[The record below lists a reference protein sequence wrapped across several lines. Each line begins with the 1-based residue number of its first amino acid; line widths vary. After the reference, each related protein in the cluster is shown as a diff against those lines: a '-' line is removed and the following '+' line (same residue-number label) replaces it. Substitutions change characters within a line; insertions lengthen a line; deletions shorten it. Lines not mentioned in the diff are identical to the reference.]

1 MVLTDFS
8 PTRLVY
14 TACLLCVLSYV
25 RVAVA
30 QDSTSPVRVVF
41 LGNSLTSG
49 YGLSIKEAYPALL
62 QTRVDSLQWPVIMV
76 NAGVSGDTSSG
87 GLRRLGWQLRNP
99 PDVLVVALGGNDGL
113 RGILPTL
120 TKTNLIQ
127 IVNQARAAN
136 PAATIIIAGMQMPP
150 NLGAQ
155 FQEDFSAVFPAV
167 AEETG
172 ATLIPFL
179 LEGVGGIAKLNQSD
193 GIHPTAAGQRILADN
208 VWEILAPILQS
219 QIAR

>member
-1 MVLTDFS
+1 MVLTVFF
-8 PTRLVY
+8 PTRLLY

-49 YGLSIKEAYPALL
+49 YGLSMKEAYPALL
-62 QTRVDSLQWPVIMV
+62 QTRVDSLRWPVIMV

-113 RGILPTL
+113 RGILPAL
-120 TKTNLIQ
+120 TRTNLIQ
-127 IVNQARAAN
+127 IVNRTRVAN

-155 FQEDFSAVFPAV
+155 FQEEFSAVFPAV
-167 AEETG
+167 VEETG
-172 ATLIPFL
+172 AALIPFL
-179 LEGVGGIAKLNQSD
+179 LDGVGGIAKLNQSD

-208 VWEILAPILQS
+208 VWEVLAPILQAH
-219 QIAR
+219 IAR

>member
-1 MVLTDFS
+1 MVLTDFF
-8 PTRLVY
+8 PTRLLY
-14 TACLLCVLSYV
+14 TTCLLCVLSCV

-30 QDSTSPVRVVF
+30 QDSASPVRVVF

-49 YGLSIKEAYPALL
+49 YGLSLKEAYPALL
-62 QTRVDSLQWPVIMV
+62 QTRVDSLRWPVIMV

-113 RGILPTL
+113 RGILPAL

-127 IVNQARAAN
+127 IVNHTKAAN

-150 NLGAQ
+150 NLGVQ
-155 FQEDFSAVFPAV
+155 FQEEFSAVFPAV
-167 AEETG
+167 AEETD
-172 ATLIPFL
+172 AALIPFL

-219 QIAR
+219 HIER

>member
-1 MVLTDFS
+1 MVLTDFI
-8 PTRLVY
+8 PTRLLY
-14 TACLLCVLSYV
+14 SACLLCVLSYV
-25 RVAVA
+25 RVAAA
-30 QDSTSPVRVVF
+30 QDSASPVRVVF

-62 QTRVDSLQWPVIMV
+62 QARVDSLQWPVTMV

-113 RGILPTL
+113 RGILPAL
-120 TKTNLIQ
+120 TKSNLIQ
-127 IVNQARAAN
+127 IVTQTRKTN

-155 FQEDFSAVFPAV
+155 FQEEFSAVFPAV
-167 AEETG
+167 AEETDT
-172 ATLIPFL
+172 ALIPFL
-179 LEGVGGIAKLNQSD
+179 LEGVGGIATLNQSD
-193 GIHPTAAGQRILADN
+193 GIHPTAAGQRIIADN
-208 VWEILAPILQS
+208 VWEILAPALQS
-219 QIAR
+219 HINH

>member
-1 MVLTDFS
+1 MVLTDFL
-8 PTRLVY
+8 PTRLLY
-14 TACLLCVLSYV
+14 TTCLLCVLSCV

-30 QDSTSPVRVVF
+30 QDSASPVRVVF

-49 YGLSIKEAYPALL
+49 YGLSLKEAYPALL
-62 QTRVDSLQWPVIMV
+62 QTRVDSLRWPVIMV

-113 RGILPTL
+113 RGILPVL

-127 IVNQARAAN
+127 IVYHTKAAN
-136 PAATIIIAGMQMPP
+136 PVATIIVAGMRMPP
-150 NLGAQ
+150 NLGIQ
-155 FQEDFSAVFPAV
+155 FQEEFSAVFPAV

-172 ATLIPFL
+172 AALIPFL

-208 VWEILAPILQS
+208 VWEVLAPILQAH
-219 QIAR
+219 IAR

>member
-1 MVLTDFS
+1 MVLTDFF
-8 PTRLVY
+8 PTRLLY
-14 TACLLCVLSYV
+14 TACLLCVLPYV

-30 QDSTSPVRVVF
+30 QDSVSPVRVVF

-49 YGLSIKEAYPALL
+49 YGLSVKEAYPALL
-62 QTRVDSLQWPVIMV
+62 QTRVDSLGWPVIMV

-99 PDVLVVALGGNDGL
+99 PDILVVALGGNDGL
-113 RGILPTL
+113 RGILPAL
-120 TKTNLIQ
+120 TKSNLIQ
-127 IVNQARAAN
+127 IVNQTRATN

-155 FQEDFSAVFPAV
+155 FQEEFSAVFPAV
-167 AEETG
+167 TEETE
-172 ATLIPFL
+172 AVLIPFL

-208 VWEILAPILQS
+208 VWEVLAPVLQS
-219 QIAR
+219 HIDR

>member
-1 MVLTDFS
+1 MVLTVFS
-8 PTRLVY
+8 PTRLLY

-30 QDSTSPVRVVF
+30 QDSTRPVRVVF

-49 YGLSIKEAYPALL
+49 YGLSVKEAYPALL
-62 QTRVDSLQWPVIMV
+62 QTRVDSLRWPVIMV

-113 RGILPTL
+113 RGILPAL
-120 TKTNLIQ
+120 TRTNLIQ
-127 IVNQARAAN
+127 IVNRTRVAN

-155 FQEDFSAVFPAV
+155 FQEEFSAVFPAV
-167 AEETG
+167 VEETG
-172 ATLIPFL
+172 AALIPFL

-208 VWEILAPILQS
+208 VWEVLAPILQAH
-219 QIAR
+219 IAR